1 MFKLYEYELDGIRS
15 DGEFRTAAKAL
26 SEAQKEINRLYM
38 EEGEFSEPEVHIVTF
53 NGDTQEQIA
62 RTYKGV
68 FQPDTLFASRKS
80 DRAEHFRQSD
90 YI

>member
-1 MFKLYEYELDGIRS
+1 MLKTYEYELDGIRS
-15 DGEFRTAAKAL
+15 DGEFRTAAKA
-26 SEAQKEINRLYM
+26 EAAAQREIDRLYM

-53 NGDTQEQIA
+53 NENQEQVA